1 MYVSKKWIGKRAYP
15 IFLYVGVSPLYTLYF
30 ILLFTLSTLLFTQ
43 ELLPV
48 LAWYATII
56 LLETFVEIALIH
68 EADLETNFSDR
79 IFSFKDKFCGNTHFL
94 VHKVLV
100 RTYTQ
105 NLFHSSVELRV
116 SHLHECSKTVNRKV
130 MVADML
136 CDEIFKGFFEFL
148 VERR

>member
-15 IFLYVGVSPLYTLYF
+15 IFLYVGVPPLYTLYF
-30 ILLFTLSTLLFTQ
+30 ILLFTQ

-100 RTYTQ
+100 WTNAQ
-105 NLFHSSVELRV
+105 NLFHSTVELRV
-116 SHLHECSKTVNRKV
+116 AHLH
-130 MVADML
+130 
-136 CDEIFKGFFEFL
+136 
-148 VERR
+148 